1 MFILIDLGRNFVLG
15 TRVCNIHGEM
25 RRTPMLD
32 RKVPVLRTVLY
43 NQGPA
48 FTCRRIIRIPF
59 WIVRS
64 VGLDLIST
72 YVLMGLSLLLLKA
85 SFHMP
90 C

>member
-1 MFILIDLGRNFVLG
+1 
-15 TRVCNIHGEM
+15 M

-43 NQGPA
+43 NQGSA
-48 FTCRRIIRIPF
+48 FVCRRIIYISF

-64 VGLDLIST
+64 VGLELITT
-72 YVLMGLSLLLLKA
+72 YVLTGLSLLLLKA
-85 SFHMP
+85 SFHIP